1 MRRRHTPWS
10 PAAPAMPSVEDR
22 AAQIDVLLSLAL
34 EQTSR
39 DPQTARAEAIAA
51 RTMAIALGDRERE
64 AQAVVIEAAAAVE
77 TGEDPGALLGPAL
90 EAFATLVGGPPLA
103 LGRAHLVVATL
114 QYYLGLLAQAADHAA
129 AAVRLGRAADDPAL
143 VANATMRLG
152 TVLVSA
158 APDVAA
164 EADELSALFQ
174 EAIDAFTRLGRRAE
188 QATALYNL
196 GVLHLLAGRFADV
209 IAPMAQ
215 TAEVMRAVQPA
226 GVARAELLRALALAR
241 LDRVDEA
248 DAVLGAT
255 AVPAD
260 AAPGERVLA
269 DLVTGITQRQR
280 GDLTGAAHRL
290 RSAEQRAQ
298 EAQDLE
304 MRALCLAELAEVEE
318 EAGNLAAAL
327 GAVRAHHETWV
338 ALRSEEAARR
348 LHGLQVAM
356 QVEAAEHRS
365 ARAVEDRRRLSDDVE
380 RARAQLAEAER
391 RLALETARRFVAEQ
405 SALGHDAVEQRA
417 GLPMLDRA
425 FPSGAPGGPLG
436 VIACRL
442 ETDDADADDETGIQ
456 ELAARVT
463 TLAIPGRRRAVVLGR
478 DLVGLVVVDDDRTD
492 FDRVATAL
500 VTLVADGLERPGA
513 TRRAVR
519 IGTAHAHAERGD
531 PLEDL
536 VASAR
541 LALDSARR
549 RQESIATFTPAVERE
564 HQLRR
569 FVAQRFHAA
578 LDDGSITLHFQ
589 PIVTT
594 EQHRI
599 VGAEALVRWFDPAR
613 GQLPTQLWVS
623 LLEEIGWTVELGRHV
638 LLQACHAAAGWPHA
652 PGVGAPYVSVNAS
665 PLQLPDGILLAQ
677 VDEALA
683 SSGLDP
689 HRLVI
694 ELTESRHVDLE
705 RGRPTLERLRDRG
718 VTVRIDDFGVGYSN
732 FGYLTTL
739 PVDGIKLDRAF
750 LVDGHAASGA
760 VIGAITG
767 LARSLGLVVIAEGVE
782 TDAHRQV
789 LRSVGVE
796 YYQGWLFDRDLPVEA
811 FARRLASQCEL
822 LRAAA

>member
-10 PAAPAMPSVEDR
+10 PVSSLTPSVEDR

-39 DPQTARAEAIAA
+39 DPQTARAEAVAA
-51 RTMAIALGDRERE
+51 RTMAVALGDRERE
-64 AQAVVIEAAAAVE
+64 AQAVVVEAAAAVE
-77 TGEDPGALLGPAL
+77 TGEDPGELLGPAL
-90 EAFATLVGGPPLA
+90 EAFATLAGGPPLA
-103 LGRAHLVVATL
+103 LGRAHLVVGTL
-114 QYYLGLLAQAADHAA
+114 QYYLGLLDEAADHAA
-129 AAVRLGRAADDPAL
+129 AAVRLGRAAHDEAL

-164 EADELSALFQ
+164 EAEELSSLFQ
-174 EAIDAFTRLGRRAE
+174 EAIDAFARLGRRAE

-209 IAPMAQ
+209 IGPMAQ
-215 TAEVMRAVQPA
+215 TAEVMRSVQPA

-241 LDRVDEA
+241 LDRIDDA
-248 DAVLGAT
+248 DAVLAAT
-255 AVPAD
+255 AVPD
-260 AAPGERVLA
+260 TAAASERVLA
-269 DLVTGITQRQR
+269 DLVTGITRRRR
-280 GDLTGAAHRL
+280 GDLPGAAGRL
-290 RSAEQRAQ
+290 RDAEQRAG

-318 EAGNLAAAL
+318 DAGNLPAAL
-327 GAVRAHHETWV
+327 AAVRAHHETWV
-338 ALRSEEAARR
+338 ALRSEEASRR

-356 QVEAAEHRS
+356 QVEAAEDRS

-380 RARAQLAEAER
+380 RARTQLAEAEH

-425 FPSGAPGGPLG
+425 FPAGAPGGLLG

-442 ETDDADADDETGIQ
+442 EADDATTDDGQGIQ

-463 TLAIPGRRRAVVLGR
+463 TLAVPGRRQAVVLGR
-478 DLVGLVVVDDDRTD
+478 DLVGLVVVDDDRGE
-492 FDRVATAL
+492 FDRIAATMAA
-500 VTLVADGLERPGA
+500 LVADGLERPGI
-513 TRRAVR
+513 TRRPVR
-519 IGTAHAHAERGD
+519 IGTAHAATDTGD
-531 PLEDL
+531 SLDEL
-536 VASAR
+536 VGSAR

-549 RQESIATFTPAVERE
+549 RQEAIAAFTPAVERE

-594 EQHRI
+594 DEHRI
-599 VGAEALVRWFDPAR
+599 VGAEALVRWFDPTR

-623 LLEEIGWTVELGRHV
+623 LLEEVGWTVELGRHV
-638 LLQACHAAAGWPHA
+638 LLQACRAAADWPTA
-652 PGVGAPYVSVNAS
+652 PGAYAPYVSVNAS
-665 PLQLPDGILLAQ
+665 PVQLPDGILLAQ

-689 HRLVI
+689 RRLVI

-705 RGRPTLERLRDRG
+705 RGRPTLESLRARG
-718 VTVRIDDFGVGYSN
+718 VTIRIDDFGVGYSN

-750 LVDGHAASGA
+750 LVDGHAASSA
-760 VIGAITG
+760 VIEAIAG
-767 LARSLGLVVIAEGVE
+767 LARSLGLVVVAEGVE
-782 TDAHRQV
+782 TEAHRQV
-789 LRSVGVE
+789 LRSVDVE

-811 FARRLASQCEL
+811 FARRLTSQLEL
-822 LRAAA
+822 LRSVA